1 MSDPQKTLEKTAP
14 ARREQIRVRL
24 NQLRR
29 SRQHGMFGVPEIV
42 GLVASGVMVLAV
54 VFSYFYFLTPARARL
69 KTVQAEFEYL
79 KSRIN
84 IAKQGVDPDAS
95 PQSTVDEINLSLER
109 FERGA
114 LSQRAQGRR
123 ELYDQLNEMMRRH
136 SLRNTAGPVYTS
148 LDPLGTGAPTSAS
161 KAGNAR
167 WQSLYPGIGIAV
179 TVEGQYA
186 NLRHFLREIESS
198 KQFIVVNAVEL
209 EGVTDTNSPTGATL
223 VSLRLDMATYFQ
235 RETAMTDVAPTTET
249 R

>member
-1 MSDPQKTLEKTAP
+1 MSDPQKIEKTAP

-24 NQLRR
+24 NHLRR

-42 GLVASGVMVLAV
+42 GLISSGVMLLAV
-54 VFSYFYFLTPARARL
+54 AFSYFYFLTPARARL
-69 KTVQAEFEYL
+69 KTIEAEYASL
-79 KSRIN
+79 NDRVRT
-84 IAKQGVDPDAS
+84 AKQGVDPDAS

-123 ELYDQLNEMMRRH
+123 ELYNQLNEMMRRH
-136 SLRNTAGPVYTS
+136 SLRNTAGPVYNS
-148 LDPLGTGAPTSAS
+148 LDPLGTGAPASAS

-186 NLRHFLREIESS
+186 NLRRFLREIESS

-209 EGVTDTNSPTGATL
+209 EGVTDTNSPTGSTL

-235 RETAMTDVAPTTET
+235 RESAMTDVAPTTET